1 MIVIVQFLRKH
12 RKKWKQISGQTTQ
25 YDWHYAQNDRVSTVA
40 SKDLTGFQPKTD
52 TGTVYCTIVIKNAIV
67 VTVVM
72 FLHLS
77 VSHSVHRG
85 DVCQTPPPEQT
96 PPCAN
101 SPLGRHPPP
110 RQTPPGRPPP
120 PPIPQQTATAAN
132 GTHPTGMH
140 SCWSIVSEERR
151 LQYHCRCQWLC
162 QRNSIRRTVGWYTGQ
177 GSQTMMSTKMWGKL
191 GGNNFFN
198 SLVIN

>member
-25 YDWHYAQNDRVSTVA
+25 YDWHYAQNDGVSTVA

-101 SPLGRHPPP
+101 SPLGRHPPQADP
-110 RQTPPGRPPP
+110 TWQTPTPPP
-120 PPIPQQTATAAN
+120 PADGYCSKRYASYWNTFLFFFAFKWHTLTSSHN
-132 GTHPTGMH
+132 
-140 SCWSIVSEERR
+140 C
-151 LQYHCRCQWLC
+151 CRPE
-162 QRNSIRRTVGWYTGQ
+162 
-177 GSQTMMSTKMWGKL
+177 
-191 GGNNFFN
+191 
-198 SLVIN
+198 